1 MKINERGKEI
11 MNSLKRKRENVLFFP
26 NVKLQKGQV
35 LFGKKEEIIR
45 CFFIYFKEKE
55 RKKSVK
61 DVILEEKCA
70 DEGM

>member
-1 MKINERGKEI
+1 MNEHDKE
-11 MNSLKRKRENVLFFP
+11 NVKSGKRKRENVLFFP

-45 CFFIYFKEKE
+45 WFFIYFKEKE

-61 DVILEEKCA
+61 EEVLEEKGT
-70 DEGM
+70 DKGM